1 VATKS
6 TFVSKIEMDKKYFMK
21 KGSFNITTKNKN
33 LEMKWIRTPKV
44 IWESLSN
51 EFNFTVDA
59 CASDKNHLIPKYWT
73 KENSALDNNWNGEV
87 VYCHPMYDSKIP
99 KFIKKA
105 INSKCLSVFLL
116 PASTN
121 AIYFHKYLYKKPNVE
136 IRFLPRTKSNTGY
149 KMLSDDNEEPKFGY
163 IRPLMIVIIN
173 NL

>member
-1 VATKS
+1 
-6 TFVSKIEMDKKYFMK
+6 MK
-21 KGSFNITTKNKN
+21 KGSFNITTKSKN

-44 IWESLSN
+44 IWESLSK

-59 CASDKNHLIPKYWT
+59 CASDKNYLVSKYWT
-73 KENSALDNNWNGEV
+73 KENSALNNNWNGEV

-105 INSKCLSVFLL
+105 IDSKCLSVFLL

-163 IRPLMIVIIN
+163 IRPLMVVVIN